1 MTGDL
6 ESAVNSLSDLS
17 PDDLSPEVV
26 SPISRGGGRL
36 GTLSLSFPKPTL
48 LGVVRCST
56 GIRCGTC
63 CWIGKSG
70 GC

>member
-1 MTGDL
+1 MSLMTGDL

-17 PDDLSPEVV
+17 PDDLSLEVL
-26 SPISRGGGRL
+26 SPISGGGGRL
-36 GTLSLSFPKPTL
+36 GMLSLSFPKPTL
-48 LGVVRCST
+48 LGAVGCST
-56 GIRCGTC
+56 GIG